1 MHLSAYIRNDLAAR
15 LRSGRGVPQPLTL
28 SALAR
33 HYQVSLT
40 PVRQAVAELVDQGL
54 LVRGPNRRLQVV
66 RRGGKSRRQ
75 PSGPKGPP
83 VEPTRE
89 VLPRLQADLVQLSL
103 QGEAVFLRE
112 EATAARYGVSRSAM
126 RNMLHQLAG
135 SGLVDHVPRRGWRL
149 RPFRVADMQA
159 FLEVREALELKALEL
174 AWDHLEPEQLQRMLQ
189 RNRLP
194 RRRGEHP
201 RVDESLHA
209 YLIEKAGNPYIE
221 DFFRRHGP
229 YYAVLFHWEDHDRR
243 IALQTVRQHR
253 AILRALL
260 ERNRRQAR
268 RLLSHHI
275 RHNHPILGRLSQEV
289 AKSGGDG
296 VGPGRA

>member
-1 MHLSAYIRNDLAAR
+1 MHLSAYIRDDLAAR
-15 LRSGRGVPQPLTL
+15 LRSGQGVPQPLTL

-54 LVRGPNRRLQVV
+54 LVRGPNRRL
-66 RRGGKSRRQ
+66 RAGGRERFSGERPRQ
-75 PSGPKGPP
+75 PEPQP
-83 VEPTRE
+83 VEQSQA
-89 VLPRLQADLVQLSL
+89 VLQRLQADLVRLSL

-149 RPFRVADMQA
+149 RPFRPAEMQA

-174 AWDHLEPEQLQRMLQ
+174 AWDRLEPEQLQRML
-189 RNRLP
+189 RCNRLP

-209 YLIEKAGNPYIE
+209 YLVEKAGNPYID

-260 ERNRRQAR
+260 ERNRRHAR
-268 RLLSHHI
+268 RLLAHHI
-275 RHNHPILGRLSQEV
+275 RHNHPILGRLGQE
-289 AKSGGDG
+289 
-296 VGPGRA
+296 GPKG